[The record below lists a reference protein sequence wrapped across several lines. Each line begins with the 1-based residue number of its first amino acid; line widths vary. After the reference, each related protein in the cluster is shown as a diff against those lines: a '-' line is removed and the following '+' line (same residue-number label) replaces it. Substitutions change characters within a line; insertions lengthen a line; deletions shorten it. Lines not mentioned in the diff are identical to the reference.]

1 MTCRMRKH
9 IYILLRFA
17 VLFVVAALTSCS
29 LSIWEVRDHCPSW
42 LSFDFASSEA
52 VADSVVLMMN
62 DGGGPVTGA
71 EFVFGKPYSIQ
82 EFEVERG
89 LVDVVVFSGQ
99 DRSLR
104 SGSVIMTREG
114 EQADSLFVH
123 SLTVDCT
130 GEFAHVDVDLKKQW
144 VTVHLTINN
153 LTQTKADFQFDD
165 FTAEVISDVS
175 GLDMNGLID
184 VPGVFRYSPEL
195 DMNGKATFRIY
206 RHADAEED
214 LYLNIYK
221 KDVLI
226 DMMPLGEE
234 LSIGGLDW
242 NAESLDDASVN
253 INIVT
258 GDVRILVIP
267 WENKGHE
274 DIEF

>member
-1 MTCRMRKH
+1 MIYRMKRRC
-9 IYILLRFA
+9 IIFRCLVLLFPVILS
-17 VLFVVAALTSCS
+17 SCNVN
-29 LSIWEVRDHCPSW
+29 IWEVRDHCPSW
-42 LSFDFASSEA
+42 LSFDFAPSEA

-71 EFVFGKPYSIQ
+71 EFVFGKPFSIQ

-89 LVDVVVFSGQ
+89 LVDVVAFSGQ

-104 SGSVIMTREG
+104 SGTVIMTPEG
-114 EQADSLFVH
+114 EQADSLFVQ

-144 VTVHLTINN
+144 VTVHLTINDV
-153 LTQTKADFQFDD
+153 TQTKADFVFDD
-165 FTAEVISDVS
+165 FSAEVISDVS
-175 GLDMNGLID
+175 GLDMNGLTD
-184 VPGVFRYSPEL
+184 VSGVFRYSPEF
-195 DMNGKATFRIY
+195 DMYGKATFRIY
-206 RHADAEED
+206 RHADAEDD

-221 KDVLI
+221 KDVLV
-226 DMMPLGEE
+226 DTMPLGEE

-253 INIVT
+253 INILT